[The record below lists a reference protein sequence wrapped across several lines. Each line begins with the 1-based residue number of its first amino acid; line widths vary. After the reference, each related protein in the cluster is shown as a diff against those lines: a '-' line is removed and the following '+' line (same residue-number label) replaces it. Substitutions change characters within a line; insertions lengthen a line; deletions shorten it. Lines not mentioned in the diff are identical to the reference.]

1 MNLNKKDN
9 VKTTNDRVVSIKVIL
24 LCSDTIILKV
34 NKIKGKTYEKK
45 ILEKK

>member
-1 MNLNKKDN
+1 M
-9 VKTTNDRVVSIKVIL
+9 TNDRVILIKVIL

-34 NKIKGKTYEKK
+34 NKIEGKSYEKK